1 MYLDNI
7 LYQPTTGTD
16 INNRTKLNFKCPET
30 FGTVQTQMVPIG
42 FEYANMYVTSHENVT
57 FHDETL
63 AIIAVYLF

>member
-7 LYQPTTGTD
+7 LYQPTTGPDTHHG
-16 INNRTKLNFKCPET
+16 TKLNLKCPET
-30 FGTVQTQMVPIG
+30 FETVQTQMVPIG